1 MGYFSPIMFV
11 YIIRQPDIQDILYK
25 NPENIIYN
33 LIIFEKPEN
42 IIYNLVIFEKP
53 ENIIYNLIIFEKPEN
68 GCMVIRFHP
77 RIDYFP
83 KKKNIG
89 LIFVIPKERL
99 REHKLFNFYH
109 IPTLA
114 RTHYTACHKKKK
126 ITKYDNCVFCITI
139 ILLQTGVLVGSQ

>member
-11 YIIRQPDIQDILYK
+11 YIIRQPHIQDILYK

-83 KKKNIG
+83 KKEKYRSN
-89 LIFVIPKERL
+89 FCYPERTPK
-99 REHKLFNFYH
+99 
-109 IPTLA
+109 
-114 RTHYTACHKKKK
+114 RTQ
-126 ITKYDNCVFCITI
+126 I
-139 ILLQTGVLVGSQ
+139 I